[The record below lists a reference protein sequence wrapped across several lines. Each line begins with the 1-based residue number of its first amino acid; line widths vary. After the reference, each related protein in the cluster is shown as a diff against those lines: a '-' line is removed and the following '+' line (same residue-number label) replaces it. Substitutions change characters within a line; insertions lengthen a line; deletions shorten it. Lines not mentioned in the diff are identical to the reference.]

1 MIFTPYGHPENLQD
15 YLANTSFLDWE
26 QPAVQAFTRR
36 ICNGE
41 GDPVTCAIK
50 LFYAVR
56 DEVRYDAF
64 AIDLIPDSFRASAV
78 LETKQAFCV
87 PKAVLLAAAARAA
100 GIPAAIG
107 LSDVVN
113 HFTSPKLEA
122 AMGGKT
128 VFLHHG
134 YAVLYLNGTWLKAAP
149 AFNTELCERFG
160 VSPTEFDGTGDA
172 ILQEYDAEKNLRMEY
187 LKDHGIWSDLPF
199 ERIKDDF
206 SSYYPATLF
215 RNAGSLANA
224 S

>member
-1 MIFTPYGHPENLQD
+1 MIFTPYGYPENPQD
-15 YLANTSFLDWE
+15 YLANTSFLNWE

-36 ICNGE
+36 ICDGE
-41 GDPVTCAIK
+41 GDPVRCAIK

-172 ILQEYDAEKNLRMEY
+172 ILQEYDAERNLRMEY

-224 S
+224 W